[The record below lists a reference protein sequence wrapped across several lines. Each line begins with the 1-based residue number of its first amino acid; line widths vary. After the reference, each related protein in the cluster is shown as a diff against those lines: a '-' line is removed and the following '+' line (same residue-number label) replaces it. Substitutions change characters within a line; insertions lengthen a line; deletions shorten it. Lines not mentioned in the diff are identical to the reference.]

1 MVMEVLQSKDH
12 WKNRRHMAWC
22 SAFAGLLFPVIAIFT
37 ESNQLVG
44 IAAPFY
50 LFCGANIGFY
60 MGGVV
65 VDDRNKAKYLSEK
78 EVD

>member
-50 LFCGANIGFY
+50 LL
-60 MGGVV
+60 GGVV